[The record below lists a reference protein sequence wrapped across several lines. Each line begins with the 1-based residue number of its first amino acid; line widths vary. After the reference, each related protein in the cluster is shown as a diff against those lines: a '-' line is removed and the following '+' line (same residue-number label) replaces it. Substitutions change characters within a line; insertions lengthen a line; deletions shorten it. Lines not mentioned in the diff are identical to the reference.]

1 MGWTYLH
8 KDKDMNT
15 KDFFSKEFNFID
27 KRGRKVTVLD
37 CASYLTEAYLA
48 IESLTP
54 GEERMVFGMVCLIHY
69 TRNDY
74 YNFGYK
80 DMDES
85 MGPYYYNCP
94 ERILKLLTPTTYQ
107 NAIKW
112 RKKCWEGIERKKAQP
127 PYKIGDILEFKKPLV
142 FSGGY
147 KVAQLRSVNK
157 RRFIFECPEHNGTR
171 FRIRKATLNSIPYEI
186 VGSLRI

>member
-54 GEERMVFGMVCLIHY
+54 GEERMVLGMVCLIHY
-69 TRNDY
+69 TKNDY
-74 YNFGYK
+74 HNVDIRIWKRVWVRTIIIVRNEYSNF
-80 DMDES
+80 
-85 MGPYYYNCP
+85 
-94 ERILKLLTPTTYQ
+94 
-107 NAIKW
+107 
-112 RKKCWEGIERKKAQP
+112 
-127 PYKIGDILEFKKPLV
+127 
-142 FSGGY
+142 
-147 KVAQLRSVNK
+147 
-157 RRFIFECPEHNGTR
+157 
-171 FRIRKATLNSIPYEI
+171 
-186 VGSLRI
+186 